1 MGTKI
6 GGFLLIESAK
16 ILIFLAIHAKQ
27 MNFFQVDQYK
37 QNKKFGDTKMWV
49 SPSNGVTKIQT
60 F

>member
-1 MGTKI
+1 MGTEI

-16 ILIFLAIHAKQ
+16 ILIFLAIQAKQ
-27 MNFFQVDQYK
+27 MNFFKVDQYK

-49 SPSNGVTKIQT
+49 SPSNEVTKIQT